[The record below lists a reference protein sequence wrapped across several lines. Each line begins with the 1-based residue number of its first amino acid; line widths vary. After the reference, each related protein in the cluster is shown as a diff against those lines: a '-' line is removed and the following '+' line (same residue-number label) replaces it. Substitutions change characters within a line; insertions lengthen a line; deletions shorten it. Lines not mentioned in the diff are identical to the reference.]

1 MLARVSISARVAIF
15 ATLLAAGS
23 LCVLGYVQLS
33 LLSTALTR
41 ATQEQSVRGANQ
53 LAGSIAGLSPKIVEV
68 IPADRDGLDGI
79 IIFDAN
85 GKVLGAGGGAQATLR
100 GMSAE
105 ARTVARSGRL
115 LMEFR
120 VPQGGTRSTPAGR
133 LLPWS
138 SDTTLLVAMVPRDG
152 GALATIYH
160 VGWATERL
168 HSTMVSTALNLGGG
182 AAFLCFALLLMLGR
196 LVTRPLRLLAA
207 EVSHMGE
214 GNLDATLSPQRS
226 PELRQL
232 AADTS
237 QMRDDLLSAV
247 RDSNTDPLTGVA
259 NHRGFHER
267 LTAVATAAQLDGS
280 PVALIAIDLD
290 NLKLLNDQFGHQ
302 AGDRIIQAVA
312 GAIAGTCRPEDLC
325 GRVGGDEFSVICAG
339 VDLAG
344 GEAIAQR
351 IAAAVRTISLADLAG
366 PAAHTSGLVISVS
379 TGVSDM
385 PGSSSS
391 QDEIVV
397 HADAALYAAKAMR
410 SVGRRVAPCRL
421 SRRTLPLRACARAAA
436 RADRARHRGR
446 HRRSRR
452 RDQQPLRGGRRMRR
466 RDRRA
471 ARPGRLR
478 SWRACSAPHSSTMR
492 ARSGCRTRVLLKP
505 GPLTPEE
512 RTVMQRHSAL
522 GYRIMLAAG
531 LPEREALWV
540 LHHHEHIDGSGY
552 PHGLRGDEI
561 PLASRILLVADA
573 FQAMT
578 AARPYR
584 AARSPE
590 AALAELR
597 RCAGTQFDRAA
608 VDALTAV
615 VADKPPSSCRRRSA
629 AVVEGPHWRL
639 SEGVAG

>member
-1 MLARVSISARVAIF
+1 MLARVSIRARVAIF

-68 IPADRDGLDGI
+68 IPADSDGLDGVV
-79 IIFDAN
+79 IFDAD

-105 ARTVARSGRL
+105 ARAVARSGQR

-120 VPQGGTRSTPAGR
+120 LPEGGERSRLTGR
-133 LLPWS
+133 LMPWS
-138 SDTTLLVAMVPRDG
+138 SSTTLLVAMVPRDG
-152 GALATIYH
+152 GTLATIYH
-160 VGWATERL
+160 VGWATDRL

-182 AAFLCFALLLMLGR
+182 AAFLCFGLLLMLGR
-196 LVTRPLRLLAA
+196 LVTRPLRLLAG

-237 QMRDDLLSAV
+237 NMRDDLLKAV
-247 RDSNTDPLTGVA
+247 RESTTDPLTGVA

-267 LTAVATAAQLDGS
+267 LTAVATAAQRDGT

-290 NLKLLNDQFGHQ
+290 NLKLLNDAFGHQ
-302 AGDRIIQAVA
+302 TGDRIIQAVA
-312 GAIAGTCRPEDLC
+312 AAIAGACRPQDLC

-339 VDLAG
+339 IDRAG
-344 GEAIAQR
+344 GEAMAGR
-351 IAAAVRTISLADLAG
+351 IADAVRTTVSLVELAG
-366 PAAHTSGLVISVS
+366 PEASATGLAISVS

-410 SVGRRVAPCRL
+410 SVGRHVAPSVVTPDAPASAPAPRL
-421 SRRTLPLRACARAAA
+421 DQTVRGIAVAIDARDGATSSHSDDVARCAGAIGERLGLA
-436 RADRARHRGR
+436 G
-446 HRRSRR
+446 SELESL
-452 RDQQPLRGGRRMRR
+452 Q
-466 RDRRA
+466 RA
-471 ARPGRLR
+471 ARLHDAGKIGVPD
-478 SWRACSAPHSSTMR
+478 A
-492 ARSGCRTRVLLKP
+492 VLLKP

-512 RTVMQRHSAL
+512 RTVMQRHAAL

-531 LPEREALWV
+531 LPEREAMWV
-540 LHHHEHIDGSGY
+540 LHHHEHVDGSGY

-578 AARPYR
+578 TARPYR
-584 AARSPE
+584 PARSPE
-590 AALAELR
+590 DALAELR
-597 RCAGTQFDRAA
+597 RCAGTQFHLPA
-608 VDALTAV
+608 VDALAKV
-615 VADKPPSSCRRRSA
+615 LADAPPTPA
-629 AVVEGPHWRL
+629 AAPATVDPPQWRL
-639 SEGVAG
+639 SEGVPS

>member
-68 IPADRDGLDGI
+68 IPADRDGLDGVV
-79 IIFDAN
+79 IFDAG
-85 GKVLGAGGGAQATLR
+85 GKVLGAGGNAQGTLR

-105 ARTVARSGRL
+105 ARTVAQSGQR

-120 VPQGGTRSTPAGR
+120 LPQGGTRSEPAGR

-138 SDTTLLVAMVPRDG
+138 SDTTLLVAIVPRDG
-152 GALATIYH
+152 GALATVYH

-290 NLKLLNDQFGHQ
+290 NLKVLNDQFGHQ
-302 AGDRIIQAVA
+302 VGDRIIQAVA
-312 GAIAGTCRPEDLC
+312 TAIATTCRPQDLC
-325 GRVGGDEFSVICAG
+325 GRVGGDEFSVICPG
-339 VDLAG
+339 VDRAG

-351 IAAAVRTISLADLAG
+351 IAAAVRTVSLADLAG
-366 PAAHTSGLVISVS
+366 PAGQTSGLVISVS

-410 SVGRRVAPCRL
+410 SVGRHVAPPTVTADAPAPPAPRFEQMVRGISVAIDVRDGATGSHSEEVAALAGAIGERL
-421 SRRTLPLRACARAAA
+421 GLIGPELASLQRAAQLHDA
-436 RADRARHRGR
+436 GKIGVPDA
-446 HRRSRR
+446 
-452 RDQQPLRGGRRMRR
+452 
-466 RDRRA
+466 
-471 ARPGRLR
+471 
-478 SWRACSAPHSSTMR
+478 
-492 ARSGCRTRVLLKP
+492 VLLKP
-505 GPLTPEE
+505 GPLTGEE
-512 RTVMQRHSAL
+512 RTLMESHPAL

-540 LHHHEHIDGSGY
+540 LHHHEHVDGSGY

-573 FQAMT
+573 FHAMT
-578 AARPYR
+578 ASRPYC

-590 AALAELR
+590 VALAELR
-597 RCAGTQFDRAA
+597 RGAGIQFDRTA
-608 VDALTAV
+608 VDALASLV
-615 VADKPPSSCRRRSA
+615 DAPP

-639 SEGVAG
+639 SEGVAR

>member
-68 IPADRDGLDGI
+68 IPADRDGLDGVV
-79 IIFDAN
+79 IFDAS
-85 GKVLGAGGGAQATLR
+85 GKVLGAGGNAQGTLR

-105 ARTVARSGRL
+105 ARTVAQSGQR

-120 VPQGGTRSTPAGR
+120 LPRGGTRSEPAGR

-138 SDTTLLVAMVPRDG
+138 SDRTLLVAIVPRDG
-152 GALATIYH
+152 GALATVYH

-290 NLKLLNDQFGHQ
+290 NLKVLNDQFGHQ

-312 GAIAGTCRPEDLC
+312 TAIAGTCRPEDLC
-325 GRVGGDEFSVICAG
+325 GRVGGDEFSVVCAG
-339 VDLAG
+339 VDRAG
-344 GEAIAQR
+344 GEAMAQR

-366 PAAHTSGLVISVS
+366 PAAQTSGLVISVS

-410 SVGRRVAPCRL
+410 SVGRHVAPPVATADAPTPASAPQLEQSVRGILVAIDVRDGATSSHSEEVAAFAGAIGERL
-421 SRRTLPLRACARAAA
+421 GLLGSELTSLQRAAQLHDA
-436 RADRARHRGR
+436 GKIGVPDA
-446 HRRSRR
+446 
-452 RDQQPLRGGRRMRR
+452 L
-466 RDRRA
+466 
-471 ARPGRLR
+471 
-478 SWRACSAPHSSTMR
+478 
-492 ARSGCRTRVLLKP
+492 LLKP

-512 RTVMQRHSAL
+512 RTAMEHHSAL

-540 LHHHEHIDGSGY
+540 LHHHEHVDGSGY

-578 AARPYR
+578 ATRPYR
-584 AARSPE
+584 PARSPE

-597 RCAGTQFDRAA
+597 RCVGIQFDRAA

-615 VADKPPSSCRRRSA
+615 VDAPPA
-629 AVVEGPHWRL
+629 AVDGPHWRL
-639 SEGVAG
+639 SQGVPG

>member
-1 MLARVSISARVAIF
+1 M
-15 ATLLAAGS
+15 
-23 LCVLGYVQLS
+23 
-33 LLSTALTR
+33 
-41 ATQEQSVRGANQ
+41 
-53 LAGSIAGLSPKIVEV
+53 
-68 IPADRDGLDGI
+68 
-79 IIFDAN
+79 
-85 GKVLGAGGGAQATLR
+85 
-100 GMSAE
+100 
-105 ARTVARSGRL
+105 
-115 LMEFR
+115 
-120 VPQGGTRSTPAGR
+120 
-133 LLPWS
+133 
-138 SDTTLLVAMVPRDG
+138 LVAMVPRDG
-152 GALATIYH
+152 GALATVYH

-290 NLKLLNDQFGHQ
+290 NLKILNDRLGHQ
-302 AGDRIIQAVA
+302 AGDRVIQAVA
-312 GAIAGTCRPEDLC
+312 AAIAGTCRPEDLC

-366 PAAHTSGLVISVS
+366 PAGPDLGPGDLRLHGRERHARLLQLAGRDRRARRRRAVRGQGDALGRAPGRACGCHGGRAAPPRRPAPRLEQTVRGIAVAIDARDGATSSH
-379 TGVSDM
+379 SD
-385 PGSSSS
+385 
-391 QDEIVV
+391 E
-397 HADAALYAAKAMR
+397 
-410 SVGRRVAPCRL
+410 VA
-421 SRRTLPLRACARAAA
+421 ACARALGERLGLAGA
-436 RADRARHRGR
+436 ELAGL
-446 HRRSRR
+446 
-452 RDQQPLRGGRRMRR
+452 Q
-466 RDRRA
+466 RA
-471 ARPGRLR
+471 AQLHDAGKIGIPD
-478 SWRACSAPHSSTMR
+478 A
-492 ARSGCRTRVLLKP
+492 VLLKP

-573 FQAMT
+573 FEALT

-584 AARSPE
+584 AARSPD

-597 RCAGTQFDRAA
+597 RCAGTQFDRAV
-608 VDALTAV
+608 VDALVAV
-615 VADKPPSSCRRRSA
+615 VGEKALSTPPPDAPA

-639 SEGVAG
+639 SEGVAR

>member
-53 LAGSIAGLSPKIVEV
+53 LAGSIAGLSPKIVKV
-68 IPADRDGLDGI
+68 IPADRDGLDGV

-105 ARTVARSGRL
+105 ARTVAQTGRL

-120 VPQGGTRSTPAGR
+120 LPQGGMRSKPAGR
-133 LLPWS
+133 LRPWS
-138 SDTTLLVAMVPRDG
+138 SHSTLLVAMVPRDG
-152 GALATIYH
+152 GTLATVYH

-267 LTAVATAAQLDGS
+267 LTTVATAAQLDGS

-302 AGDRIIQAVA
+302 AGDRVIQAVA
-312 GAIAGTCRPEDLC
+312 GAIAATCRPQDLC

-366 PAAHTSGLVISVS
+366 PAAVTSGLVISVS

-410 SVGRRVAPCRL
+410 SVGRQAAPQAVTADAPVSAPAPRLEQTVRGIAVAIDARDGAT
-421 SRRTLPLRACARAAA
+421 SSHSDEVAACAGAIGERLGLAGSDLAGLQRAAQLHDA
-436 RADRARHRGR
+436 GKIGTPDA
-446 HRRSRR
+446 
-452 RDQQPLRGGRRMRR
+452 
-466 RDRRA
+466 
-471 ARPGRLR
+471 
-478 SWRACSAPHSSTMR
+478 
-492 ARSGCRTRVLLKP
+492 VLLKP

-512 RTVMQRHSAL
+512 RTVMERHSAL

-590 AALAELR
+590 AAVAELL
-597 RCAGTQFDRAA
+597 RCAGTQFDRAV
-608 VDALTAV
+608 VDALIAG
-615 VADKPPSSCRRRSA
+615 VADKPPSSSPPPA
-629 AVVEGPHWRL
+629 PAVVVEGPHWRL
-639 SEGVAG
+639 SEGVSG

>member
-68 IPADRDGLDGI
+68 IPADRDGLDGV

-105 ARTVARSGRL
+105 ARTVARTGRL

-120 VPQGGTRSTPAGR
+120 LPQGGTRSKPAGR

-152 GALATIYH
+152 GTLATVYH

-312 GAIAGTCRPEDLC
+312 GAIAGTCRPQDLC

-366 PAAHTSGLVISVS
+366 PAAADL
-379 TGVSDM
+379 
-385 PGSSSS
+385 GSR
-391 QDEIVV
+391 DLRV
-397 HADAALYAAKAMR
+397 H
-410 SVGRRVAPCRL
+410 GRERHARL
-421 SRRTLPLRACARAAA
+421 LQLA
-436 RADRARHRGR
+436 G
-446 HRRSRR
+446 
-452 RDQQPLRGGRRMRR
+452 

-471 ARPGRLR
+471 RRRGAIRGQGDALGRAPGRAAGGHGGRSRLRAARRGSSRPCAASRSPSTPATARPAAIPTR
-478 SWRACSAPHSSTMR
+478 SPAAPAQSASGSAWPAPSSPACSAPHSSTTR
-492 ARSGCRTRVLLKP
+492 ARSGYPTRC
-505 GPLTPEE
+505 
-512 RTVMQRHSAL
+512 S
-522 GYRIMLAAG
+522 
-531 LPEREALWV
+531 
-540 LHHHEHIDGSGY
+540 
-552 PHGLRGDEI
+552 
-561 PLASRILLVADA
+561 
-573 FQAMT
+573 
-578 AARPYR
+578 
-584 AARSPE
+584 
-590 AALAELR
+590 
-597 RCAGTQFDRAA
+597 
-608 VDALTAV
+608 
-615 VADKPPSSCRRRSA
+615 
-629 AVVEGPHWRL
+629 
-639 SEGVAG
+639 

>member
-68 IPADRDGLDGI
+68 IPADRDGLDGVV
-79 IIFDAN
+79 IFDAS
-85 GKVLGAGGGAQATLR
+85 GKVVGAGGGAEATLR

-105 ARTVARSGRL
+105 ARKVAQSGRL

-120 VPQGGTRSTPAGR
+120 LPLGGTRSKPTGR

-138 SDTTLLVAMVPRDG
+138 SDSTLLVAMVPRDG
-152 GALATIYH
+152 GTLATIYH
-160 VGWATERL
+160 VGWATDRL

-267 LTAVATAAQLDGS
+267 LTSVATAAQLDGS

-312 GAIAGTCRPEDLC
+312 GAIAATCRPQDLC

-339 VDLAG
+339 VDRAG

-351 IAAAVRTISLADLAG
+351 IAAAVRTISLVDLAG
-366 PAAHTSGLVISVS
+366 PAAATSGLVISVS

-410 SVGRRVAPCRL
+410 SVGRHVAAPAAATPDAPAPAPAPRL
-421 SRRTLPLRACARAAA
+421 EQTVRGIAVAIDARDGATSSHSADVAACAGAIGERLGMAGSDLAGLQRAAQLHDA
-436 RADRARHRGR
+436 GKIGIPDA
-446 HRRSRR
+446 
-452 RDQQPLRGGRRMRR
+452 
-466 RDRRA
+466 
-471 ARPGRLR
+471 
-478 SWRACSAPHSSTMR
+478 
-492 ARSGCRTRVLLKP
+492 VLLKP
-505 GPLTPEE
+505 GPLTADE
-512 RTVMQRHSAL
+512 RVVMQRHSAL

-573 FQAMT
+573 FQALT
-578 AARPYR
+578 EARPYR
-584 AARSPE
+584 AARPPQ

-608 VDALTAV
+608 VEALTAV
-615 VADKPPSSCRRRSA
+615 VEDKAASAPPPEAPA

-639 SEGVAG
+639 SEGLAG

>member
-23 LCVLGYVQLS
+23 LCVLGYVQMS

-68 IPADRDGLDGI
+68 IPSDRDGLDGI
-79 IIFDAN
+79 IIFDTD
-85 GKVLGAGGGAQATLR
+85 GKVLGAGGGAEATLR

-105 ARTVARSGRL
+105 ARTVARTGRL

-120 VPQGGTRSTPAGR
+120 VPQGGTRSTTAER

-138 SDTTLLVAMVPRDG
+138 SNTTMLVAMVPRDG
-152 GALATIYH
+152 GALATVYH

-267 LTAVATAAQLDGS
+267 LTAVATAAKLDGS

-290 NLKLLNDQFGHQ
+290 NLKILNDRLGHQ
-302 AGDRIIQAVA
+302 AGDRVIQAVA
-312 GAIAGTCRPEDLC
+312 AAIAGTCRPEDLC

-344 GEAIAQR
+344 GQEIAQR
-351 IAAAVRTISLADLAG
+351 IAAAVRTLSLAELAG
-366 PAAHTSGLVISVS
+366 PAA
-379 TGVSDM
+379 
-385 PGSSSS
+385 
-391 QDEIVV
+391 
-397 HADAALYAAKAMR
+397 K
-410 SVGRRVAPCRL
+410 
-421 SRRTLPLRACARAAA
+421 
-436 RADRARHRGR
+436 
-446 HRRSRR
+446 
-452 RDQQPLRGGRRMRR
+452 
-466 RDRRA
+466 
-471 ARPGRLR
+471 
-478 SWRACSAPHSSTMR
+478 
-492 ARSGCRTRVLLKP
+492 
-505 GPLTPEE
+505 
-512 RTVMQRHSAL
+512 
-522 GYRIMLAAG
+522 
-531 LPEREALWV
+531 
-540 LHHHEHIDGSGY
+540 
-552 PHGLRGDEI
+552 
-561 PLASRILLVADA
+561 
-573 FQAMT
+573 T
-578 AARPYR
+578 AA
-584 AARSPE
+584 
-590 AALAELR
+590 
-597 RCAGTQFDRAA
+597 
-608 VDALTAV
+608 
-615 VADKPPSSCRRRSA
+615 
-629 AVVEGPHWRL
+629 W
-639 SEGVAG
+639 